1 MLRIPG
7 LSLLC
12 VMIAMMFSFTT
23 IVPVESMAASA
34 TKSVV
39 KKASRKKKKSKRSK
53 RSKCSPTARAE
64 GKRQAIDLVR
74 TQSPELCRL
83 AGMDFTST
91 GEAVADARAL
101 IATDGEKT
109 DALTP
114 TAQSLM
120 LDEGEDIAEL
130 EREDDVTV
138 DVDGFRS
145 LWLQYVDDNG
155 AEVTE
160 GGIPKQNII
169 DVVMDWLGTRY
180 DFGGQARTGIDCS
193 AFTRMVYASVAK
205 VELPRT
211 ASQQSTIGRT
221 VSKRTELQ
229 FGDLIFFHTR
239 RHAYVSHV
247 GVYLGDNL
255 FAHASSRYG
264 VTISS
269 LESTYYSKR
278 LIGARRLTEADI
290 TRLASMP
297 DTTAN

>member
-1 MLRIPG
+1 MQKLPG

-12 VMIAMMFSFTT
+12 VMIAALFSLTT
-23 IVPVESMAASA
+23 IVPVDATAAKAKQSNSK
-34 TKSVV
+34 KS
-39 KKASRKKKKSKRSK
+39 SRKSK
-53 RSKCSPTARAE
+53 RSKCSPTARAA

-83 AGMDFTST
+83 AGMEFNANS
-91 GEAVADARAL
+91 DATEQARTL
-101 IATDGEKT
+101 IATDGEGA
-109 DALTP
+109 D
-114 TAQSLM
+114 QSAITSGPLE
-120 LDEGEDIAEL
+120 EGEDLAEL
-130 EREDDVTV
+130 EREDDLVV
-138 DVDGFRS
+138 DLDGIRTLWLRYVDGE
-145 LWLQYVDDNG
+145 DD
-155 AEVTE
+155 EVTE

-169 DVVMDWLGTRY
+169 NVVMEWLGTRY

-211 ASQQSTIGRT
+211 ASQQSTIG
-221 VSKRTELQ
+221 VKVAKRTNLQ
-229 FGDLIFFHTR
+229 FGDLVFFHTR

-278 LIGARRLTEADI
+278 LIGARRLTESDI
-290 TRLASMP
+290 VRLASTL